1 METEIPGLARK
12 DRPRLPI
19 VKVSKISS
27 YYFVS
32 PILESKSF
40 LLVARSRYFAGWDL
54 WAVKTAW
61 VGTPVTRI
69 PCCNSVL
76 AGSRLRMEIR
86 EWRKFLGERVLVLFS
101 IVRIV

>member
-12 DRPRLPI
+12 GRPRLPI
-19 VKVSKISS
+19 VKVSKIL
-27 YYFVS
+27 V
-32 PILESKSF
+32 SF
-40 LLVARSRYFAGWDL
+40 LLFSSRKLSFSCSHYFARWDL

-69 PCCNSVL
+69 PCCNTVGRVEV
-76 AGSRLRMEIR
+76 AMEIR
-86 EWRKFLGERVLVLFS
+86 EWRKFLGECVLVFS